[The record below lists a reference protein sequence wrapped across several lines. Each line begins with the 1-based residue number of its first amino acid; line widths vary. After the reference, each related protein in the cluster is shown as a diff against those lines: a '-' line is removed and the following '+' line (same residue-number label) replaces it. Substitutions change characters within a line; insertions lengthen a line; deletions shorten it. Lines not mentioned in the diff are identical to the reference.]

1 MNPVSIYFGLNGNL
15 LQDPNK
21 LLLCDDLMKSFTS
34 GIIKEYD
41 VQQKFQNYY

>member
-1 MNPVSIYFGLNGNL
+1 MDPVSVYFELHGNL
-15 LQDPNK
+15 LQDPHK
-21 LLLCDDLMKSFTS
+21 LLLCDDIMKSFMS